1 MAKTYRSAK
10 RAIVIVLAAI
20 ISVTLLIIFF
30 AKDGGAAL
38 NDVYHFFGVFP
49 EQATEDFVRF
59 IDVGQG
65 DSILI
70 SSNGYNALVDTGPPE
85 SQDALLADM
94 QEALVDEIDV
104 LLITH
109 LHNDHTGGI
118 EAVCKNYYIDNLIAP
133 DLEKKSNNDADI
145 AKQTVLSQGGEVY
158 TAKVGMNFI
167 LGDFEITVL
176 GYYPDM
182 EDENNRSVV
191 VMAKIGEYKFLLTGD
206 AQAKTESRLLL
217 DGITLDCDIL
227 KAGHHG
233 SKTSTSEKF
242 LEAASPQFSVI
253 SVGEGNKYNH
263 PSDSVLEDLEEDST
277 VLRTD
282 ENGTVTFYIKND
294 KLSYIKEKE

>member
-10 RAIVIVLAAI
+10 RALIIVLAAV
-20 ISVTLLIIFF
+20 ISLTLFIVLF
-30 AKDGGAAL
+30 AKDGGSAL
-38 NDVYHFFGVFP
+38 DNVYRFFGVFP
-49 EQATEDFVRF
+49 QQSTADFVSF

-65 DSILI
+65 DSVLI

-85 SQDALLADM
+85 SQDELLENM
-94 QEALVDEIDV
+94 EELRVDDIDV
-104 LLITH
+104 LVISH

-118 EAVCKNYYIDNLIAP
+118 KALCENYSIDKLIGP
-133 DLEKKSNNDADI
+133 DLEKKSNKDTDI
-145 AKQTVLSQGGEVY
+145 AKQTVLSQGGKVY
-158 TAKVGMNFI
+158 TAQAGMNFT

-182 EDENNRSVV
+182 EDENNRSVI
-191 VMAKIGEYKFLLTGD
+191 VMAKIGDYKFLLTGD
-206 AQAKTESRLLL
+206 AQAKTENRLLL
-217 DGITLDCDIL
+217 DGINLDCDVL

-263 PSDSVLEDLEEDST
+263 PSPSVLEDLEDASG

-282 ENGTVTFYIKND
+282 EDGTVTFHIRNN
-294 KLSYIKEKE
+294 KLSCNKEKD